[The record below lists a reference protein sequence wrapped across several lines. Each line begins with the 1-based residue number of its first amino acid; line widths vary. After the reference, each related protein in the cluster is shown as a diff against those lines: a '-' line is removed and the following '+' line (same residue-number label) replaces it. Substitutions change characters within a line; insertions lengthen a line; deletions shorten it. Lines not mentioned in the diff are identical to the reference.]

1 MDLKEISFRKALKI
15 LVDGGVV
22 LVRNPEQQEKD
33 LCIKMDGEN
42 GAVSSSDGCYYCI
55 NDFGCKN
62 DHYYDVSSNALTV
75 AIKSGEYTKNYIV
88 VPNLEKDSEKLTID
102 LKDFINK

>member
-42 GAVSSSDGCYYCI
+42 GVVSSSDGCYYCI
-55 NDFGCKN
+55 SDFGCKD
-62 DHYYDVSSNALTV
+62 DHYYDVSNNVLNVT
-75 AIKSGEYTKNYIV
+75 IKYNECTKNYIV
-88 VPNLEKDSEKLTID
+88 VPNLENNEKLTID

>member
-42 GAVSSSDGCYYCI
+42 GVVSSSDGCYYNI
-55 NDFGCKN
+55 NDFGNKD
-62 DHYYDVSSNALTV
+62 DHYYDVGNKYLNIT
-75 AIKSGEYTKNYIV
+75 IKSGECIKRYIV
-88 VPNLEKDSEKLTID
+88 AQDSGKITID
-102 LKDFINK
+102 LRDFINK